1 MDIDSVL
8 SEINRSLEGIFPEA
22 IALYGSQVAG
32 YSKPDSDYDVLALV
46 KGLNGKLRYVYHKGK
61 SIELSVLLVDLN
73 EAAKDADSASMG
85 EFVVG
90 RLLNPFIPIYG
101 ESIIKDL
108 EERYKERVIREE
120 SAELYSQYGNFSYH
134 LKIPLQYFLFS
145 KLKKR
150 YKIYPPALY
159 SYAMTYSAERAE
171 KNLSMSL
178 PGFRKAL
185 SRIGYLQAD
194 GDVVRV
200 KSGTRLAAVPFRDD
214 FELFERAIKQ
224 YIFHGISGKVGPD
237 VVVSEAISK
246 LKRRRTVREV
256 NVYLKRPE
264 LLLSIDGARL
274 LYSGAPEREYFGS
287 DVRAGRL
294 DEFKGLKV
302 GTINGKK
309 CVIKRFTGTK
319 HLKWYFLGMIGRP
332 IKPFD
337 ISPIQRMYNEYIIT
351 MRLEQ
356 MKFSV
361 PKIEAISVKKPTII
375 KEYIEGETALHS
387 IKMFFKSES
396 EGKMIITS
404 VGALLR
410 QLHDKGVVLGDS
422 KPENILVNEN
432 GLHLIDLEQ
441 SKLNATVQDKGWD
454 IAEFL
459 YYSLS
464 FAKNREIAS
473 KFYEL
478 FFSGYGI
485 DLDVFREATS
495 QRYSMPFLLIIRAD
509 ALGYYRETLQKFL
522 NANYQ
527 QEGAKLK
534 NELDEGSLHE
544 AGI

>member
-1 MDIDSVL
+1 MDIDSL
-8 SEINRSLEGIFPEA
+8 RNEINRSLDGIFPEA
-22 IALYGSQVAG
+22 VALYGSQVAG

-46 KGLNGKLRYVYHKGK
+46 KGLNGKLRYIYNKGQ
-61 SIELSVLLVDLN
+61 SLELSVLLVDFN
-73 EAAKDADSASMG
+73 EAVKDVENASMG
-85 EFVVG
+85 EFVAG

-134 LKIPLQYFLFS
+134 IKIPLQYFLFS

-159 SYAMTYSAERAE
+159 SYAMTYSTERIE

-178 PGFRKAL
+178 PGFRNAL
-185 SRIGYLQAD
+185 SRIDYLQAD
-194 GDVVRV
+194 GDVVRI

-237 VVVSEAISK
+237 VVVSEALSK
-246 LKRRRTVREV
+246 LKRRRTVKEV

-274 LYSGAPEREYFGS
+274 LYSGSPEHEYFGS
-287 DVRAGRL
+287 DIRAGRL

-302 GTINGKK
+302 GSVNGKK
-309 CVIKRFTGTK
+309 YVIKRFTGTK

-337 ISPIQRMYNEYIIT
+337 ISPIQRMYNEYIAT

-356 MKFSV
+356 MKFMV
-361 PKIEAISVKKPTII
+361 PKIEAISIKKPAII
-375 KEYIEGETALHS
+375 KEYIEGETALHG
-387 IKMFFKSES
+387 IKVFFKSES
-396 EGKMIITS
+396 EGKIITS
-404 VGALLR
+404 VAALLR
-410 QLHDKGVVLGDS
+410 QLHDNGVVLGDS
-422 KPENILVNEN
+422 KPENILVNER

-441 SKLNATVQDKGWD
+441 SKLNATAQDKGWD

-464 FAKNREIAS
+464 FATKREIAS

-478 FFSGYGI
+478 FFSGYGE

-522 NANYQ
+522 KINYP

-534 NELDEGSLHE
+534 NELDEGNQHE